1 MISVLGASGP
11 NRETIT
17 TGRVFAAKPRS
28 ASQISSGR
36 GFAQDV
42 RNVLLAG
49 TGTGVDMSGEAV
61 PRGNV
66 SGIRTFLGASARPI
80 AYRPQ
85 VTNLPHVVSTAW
97 TGDVAATSNTPRSY
111 FPARI
116 RFRIRFASLPPGV
129 ARIRS

>member
-66 SGIRTFLGASARPI
+66 SGIRTFLGPVPGRLPIGRRLPTCPTWFQRPGP
-80 AYRPQ
+80 AMLPQ
-85 VTNLPHVVSTAW
+85 
-97 TGDVAATSNTPRSY
+97 
-111 FPARI
+111 
-116 RFRIRFASLPPGV
+116 
-129 ARIRS
+129 